1 MVTFLK
7 AMIFFPMMF
16 LRGILQ
22 WVLRLFAG
30 LSLLGAIGMLIAVY
44 GFDAENLQW
53 YIPWIILGWSFVFF
67 LVSWFY
73 DIILLKLNPNPD
85 TVLFLD

>member
-1 MVTFLK
+1 MITFLK
-7 AMIFFPMMF
+7 SMLFFPLMF
-16 LRGILQ
+16 LRRILQ

-30 LSLLGAIGMLIAVY
+30 FTLLGGIGMLIAVY
-44 GFDAENLQW
+44 GFDANIQW

-73 DIILLKLNPNPD
+73 DIILLKLNPHPD

>member
-1 MVTFLK
+1 MITFLK
-7 AMIFFPMMF
+7 SMLFFPMMF

-22 WVLRLFAG
+22 WILRLFAG
-30 LSLLGAIGMLIAVY
+30 LSLLGGIGMLIAVY
-44 GFDAENLQW
+44 GFDAKLQW

-73 DIILLKLNPNPD
+73 DIILLKLNPHPD

>member
-1 MVTFLK
+1 MITFFKSIL
-7 AMIFFPMMF
+7 FFPLMF

-30 LSLLGAIGMLIAVY
+30 LMLLGGIGMLIAVY
-44 GFDAENLQW
+44 GFDAKLQW
-53 YIPWIILGWSFVFF
+53 YIPWIILGWAFAFF
-67 LVSWFY
+67 LLGWFY
-73 DIILLKLNPNPD
+73 DIILLKLNPHPE